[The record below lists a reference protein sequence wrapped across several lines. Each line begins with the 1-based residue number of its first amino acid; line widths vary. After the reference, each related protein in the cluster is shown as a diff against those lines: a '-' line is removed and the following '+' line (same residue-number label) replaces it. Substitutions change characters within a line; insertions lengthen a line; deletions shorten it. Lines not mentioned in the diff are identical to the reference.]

1 MEKLHYILKL
11 PICLPLYICY
21 RLANKIDKSRV
32 DEDLAYMNQICKKH
46 SSLLY
51 YLACRKPYRNLF
63 YYRIPAARYFKF
75 LLPQYDLFTIVNGC
89 EFAGGAFVLNH
100 PYATIL
106 NAKRIGKHFVCCHL
120 TTIGNGQHGRNDLRP
135 TIGDNVTLG
144 ANVTIVGDVHIG
156 NNVVVGAGCVVVKDI
171 PDNCVV
177 VGNPARI
184 IKQREL

>member
-1 MEKLHYILKL
+1 M
-11 PICLPLYICY
+11 
-21 RLANKIDKSRV
+21 
-32 DEDLAYMNQICKKH
+32 
-46 SSLLY
+46 
-51 YLACRKPYRNLF
+51 
-63 YYRIPAARYFKF
+63 
-75 LLPQYDLFTIVNGC
+75 LPQYDLFTIVNGC
-89 EFAGGAFVLNH
+89 DFAGGAFVLNH
-100 PYATIL
+100 PYATII

-144 ANVTIVGDVHIG
+144 ANVTIVGDVRIG
-156 NNVVVGAGCVVVKDI
+156 NNVIVGAGCVVVKDI